1 VQQVNKSNVEAQN
14 NTPQASRYW
23 IGVGILVLVLVV
35 ATVAIALSGGTP
47 TLRARR
53 TVPDNGG
60 SASVNP
66 LIQVYFARPV
76 DKATVERAISVTPA
90 FTYTLSWEENTL
102 NLDPVAS
109 LLANTEYTVQ
119 IGPGVVDS
127 DGAEM
132 AGDLTW
138 RFTTRQPR
146 IAYLNVQEDNRAEL
160 WMVNTSGSDAQRLST
175 PDQSVQAYGVAP
187 NGSSMVFTV
196 EEGAGT
202 VNLWRID
209 DGANGLHR
217 LTNDP
222 NVMYGSPTF
231 SPSGELLAVEIRRLT
246 QVGEVQQ
253 QSPPVIELRRPADG
267 SPAGEVYGG
276 QGDMAHSPR
285 WAADGTRMAFYE
297 PNQGSVGIHDFTTGE
312 TRFFLGENALLS
324 TQTWSPDGRALV
336 YTAVVVNDNGT
347 AQQQIIYRDVDLG
360 TPVYY
365 GETVGDQA
373 DPAWHPNGELIA
385 YAYKAP
391 PGLESGNG
399 IWTMLPTGDGKF
411 PLVTAATIGVSEEA
425 IFSYPIWSPDGN
437 WLLFG
442 VFDPAAPDAGQS
454 IWIVQRDGSNV
465 QKVVEEG
472 YQPLWVP

>member
-1 VQQVNKSNVEAQN
+1 MQSTTHSPN
-14 NTPQASRYW
+14 ASRYW
-23 IGVGILVLVLVV
+23 IGVGVLVTLLVV
-35 ATVAIALSGGTP
+35 ATVAIALLGGSP

-53 TVPDNGG
+53 TVPEAG
-60 SASVNP
+60 STTSVNP

-76 DKATVERAISVTPA
+76 DKATVERAISVSPL

-102 NLDPVAS
+102 TLDPVSA
-109 LLANTEYTVQ
+109 LAANREYNVQ

-127 DGAEM
+127 EGAEM
-132 AGDLTW
+132 AGELTW
-138 RFTTRQPR
+138 SFTTRQPR
-146 IAYLNVQEDNRAEL
+146 IAYLKIQADNRAEL
-160 WMVNTSGSDAQRLST
+160 WMANADGSDNHRLST
-175 PDQSVQAYGVAP
+175 PDQSVQNYAVAP
-187 NGSSMVFTV
+187 DGSALAFTV
-196 EEGAGT
+196 EEGEGT
-202 VNLWRID
+202 VNLWRVD
-209 DGANGLHR
+209 DGASGLHR
-217 LTNDP
+217 LTSDQK
-222 NVMYGSPTF
+222 VMYGSPTF
-231 SPSGELLAVEIRRLT
+231 SPSGDLLAVEVRRLT
-246 QVGEVQQ
+246 QVGEVEQ
-253 QSPPVIELRRPADG
+253 QSPPVIELRRPTDG
-267 SPAGEVYGG
+267 SPAGKVYGG

-285 WAADGTRMAFYE
+285 WSADGTRMAFYE
-297 PNQGSVGIHDFTTGE
+297 PNQGSVGIYDFPTTE
-312 TRFFLGENALLS
+312 SRFFLGENALLS

-373 DPAWHPNGELIA
+373 DPAWHPNGDLIA

-391 PGLESGNG
+391 PGLENGNG

-411 PLVTAATIGVSEEA
+411 PLVTAATIGVSGEA

-442 VFDPAAPDAGQS
+442 VFDPVVANAGQS
-454 IWIVQRDGSNV
+454 IWIVQRDGGNV
-465 QKVVEEG
+465 QRVIDEG

>member
-1 VQQVNKSNVEAQN
+1 MNVQIEHK
-14 NTPQASRYW
+14 TPSSTRFW
-23 IGVGILVLVLVV
+23 IGVGILIAVLVV
-35 ATVAIALSGGTP
+35 ATVGIALSGGTP

-53 TVPDNGG
+53 TVPDNGAT
-60 SASVNP
+60 ASVNP

-76 DKATVERAISVTPA
+76 DKGTVERTITVTPA
-90 FTYTLSWEENTL
+90 FTYTLSWDENTL
-102 NLDPVAS
+102 NLHPTS
-109 LLANTEYTVQ
+109 PLTANGDYTVK
-119 IGPGVVDS
+119 IGPGVMDS
-127 DGAEM
+127 DGEEM

-138 RFTTRQPR
+138 SFKTRQPR
-146 IAYLNVQEDNRAEL
+146 IAFLNLQNDNRAEL
-160 WMVNTSGSDAQRLST
+160 WMVNADGSESHRLST
-175 PDQSVQAYGVAP
+175 PDQSVQNYAVAP
-187 NGSSMVFTV
+187 NGSSLVFTV

-209 DGANGLHR
+209 DGASGLHR
-217 LTNDP
+217 LTNDQR
-222 NVMYGSPTF
+222 VMYGAPTF
-231 SPSGELLAVEIRRLT
+231 SPSGDLLAVEIRRLT
-246 QVGEVQQ
+246 QVGETEQ
-253 QSPPVIELRRPADG
+253 QSPPVIELRRPTDG

-285 WAADGTRMAFYE
+285 WSGDGTQMAFYE
-297 PNQGSVGIHDFTTGE
+297 PNQGSVAIHDFTTSD

-324 TQTWSPDGRALV
+324 SQTWSPDGRALV

-347 AQQQIIYRDVDLG
+347 AQQQVIYRDVNLG

-373 DPAWHPNGELIA
+373 DPAWHPKGDLIA

-391 PGLESGNG
+391 PGLENGNG

-411 PLVTAATIGVSEEA
+411 PLVTAATIGVSGDA

-442 VFDPAAPDAGQS
+442 VFDPATPDAGQS
-454 IWIVQRDGSNV
+454 VWIVERDGSNV
-465 QKVVEEG
+465 QKVIEEG